1 MLLFILLIIVIIFLI
16 CLSFINFSGNHSSCI
31 YDSISQQA
39 YIYVDNINT
48 IQNIQ
53 RSLNNQDNIYS
64 IKNNSLYFHDKIIKK
79 LLLCDKNNMKFM
91 NNKYGVKILN

>member
-1 MLLFILLIIVIIFLI
+1 MLLFILLIIVIIVLI
-16 CLSFINFSGNHSSCI
+16 CLSFVNFSDNHSTCI
-31 YDSISQQA
+31 YDSISQQS
-39 YIYVDNINT
+39 YIYVDNINN

-53 RSLNNQDNIYS
+53 RSLNNQDNIYY
-64 IKNNSLYFHDKIIKK
+64 IKNDALYFHGKIIKK

>member
-16 CLSFINFSGNHSSCI
+16 SISFINLSDNHSACI

-39 YIYVDNINT
+39 YIYVDNIKT
-48 IQNIQ
+48 LQNIQ
-53 RSLNNQDNIYS
+53 KSLNNQDNIYY
-64 IKNNSLYFHDKIIKK
+64 IKNDSLYFHDKIIKK